1 MKKSEKTEI
10 TISKIIEAAMNE
22 FGKNGYVG
30 GTVNRI
36 CNSGINKGLLYHNFS
51 GKNELYLICLKR
63 SCQQFMG
70 YVQKQNATDSL
81 ENYMAARLD
90 FFHAYPNESHIFFEA
105 LLSPPPELA
114 EEVNEA
120 LSEFMRLNEKL
131 YDRTLGAIILRD
143 GIAKEDALSYF
154 HLMQTMLNG
163 YFSSPAF
170 QNMNLQKKVEIHE
183 MIVPKL
189 LDYMLYGIAKGEK

>member
-30 GTVNRI
+30 GSVNSI

-51 GKNELYLICLKR
+51 GKKELYIICLKR
-63 SCQQFMG
+63 SCEQFMK
-70 YVQKQNATDSL
+70 YLEKQNATVSL
-81 ENYMAARLD
+81 EKYMVARMD
-90 FFHAYPNESHIFFEA
+90 FFNEYPNESHIFFEA
-105 LLSPPPELA
+105 LLSPPPLLTEDI
-114 EEVNEA
+114 NDA
-120 LSEFMRLNEKL
+120 LSEFITLNERL
-131 YDRTLGAIILRD
+131 YNQTLSSIILRD
-143 GIAKEDALSYF
+143 GISKEDALSYF

-170 QNMNLQKKVEIHE
+170 HNMTLQKKVEIHE

-189 LDYMLYGIAKGEK
+189 LDYMMYGIAKGEK